1 MNQTAAQ
8 SKIDSIKWVSIA
20 LIAYNVL
27 YWSGKFLNG
36 HLPSFL
42 SALYIEFRAHWG
54 LMVLLELLAVASLF
68 VDTIV
73 SYDKFVGKGKL
84 LRMLMMVFLTG
95 AFVSRVIIGLIDIYI
110 GGGLR

>member
-20 LIAYNVL
+20 LIIYNAL
-27 YWSGKFLNG
+27 YWSGKFFNAF
-36 HLPSFL
+36 LPSFF
-42 SALYIEFRAHWG
+42 SSLYLEFREHWG

-73 SYDKFVGKGKL
+73 SYDRFIGKAKL
-84 LRMLMMVFLTG
+84 FRMLLMVFLTG
-95 AFVSRVIIGLIDIYI
+95 AFIARIIIGLIDIYV